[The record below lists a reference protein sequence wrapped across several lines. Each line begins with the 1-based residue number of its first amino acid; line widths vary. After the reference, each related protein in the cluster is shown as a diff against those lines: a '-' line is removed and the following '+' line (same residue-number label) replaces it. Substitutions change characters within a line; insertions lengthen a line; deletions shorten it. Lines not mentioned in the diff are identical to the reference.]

1 MFEIFYLSHTV
12 STCIGSELY
21 KQHILSQ
28 QKVRNVCYS
37 LAEIYVK
44 SVYLDL
50 FRWRGRE
57 VRKTFRLGRKL

>member
-12 STCIGSELY
+12 GTGTGSELY
-21 KQHILSQ
+21 KQHILSPA
-28 QKVRNVCYS
+28 KVRNVCYS

-57 VRKTFRLGRKL
+57 VRETFRLGRKL